1 MTLLGST
8 EQVVVKDKNDKNVP
22 KFETV
27 DLILVHCNVGKN
39 NYQQAI
45 KLLLK
50 FVPEKQFGQLITV
63 LTHSLIMLKTT
74 NTEFSFIEVYKP
86 FIGLQTVTI
95 DPFK

>member
-39 NYQQAI
+39 NYQQVI

-50 FVPEKQFGQLITV
+50 FVPDKHFRQLITV

-86 FIGLQTVTI
+86 FIGLRTVTI
-95 DPFK
+95 DTFK

>member
-39 NYQQAI
+39 IYQQAI
-45 KLLLK
+45 KLFLK
-50 FVPEKQFGQLITV
+50 FVSDKQFGQLITV
-63 LTHSLIMLKTT
+63 LPHSLIMLKTT
-74 NTEFSFIEVYKP
+74 NKKFSFIEV
-86 FIGLQTVTI
+86 
-95 DPFK
+95 